1 MMNLKKLWFSSTFPK
16 MLLIA
21 WKLGPKS
28 SVLKLSVGALQVS
41 MTGSFVIDHI
51 LALVCSV

>member
-1 MMNLKKLWFSSTFPK
+1 MKSITKIRHLEYDEFKKLRFSSTFPK

-41 MTGSFVIDHI
+41 MT
-51 LALVCSV
+51 